1 MVSHIS
7 FSGNSEQRAT
17 CSALAVLSGVTQQ
30 LWEDPSRRF
39 VWSEMSFFMRWWE
52 TQAEETKSRF
62 RTLVQRGQLEFVGAG
77 WVQHDEANPSYDS
90 SELIEATVCCFLIYP
105 VPSPQSLRK

>member
-1 MVSHIS
+1 LCCDWVVAGWLRS
-7 FSGNSEQRAT
+7 FEGYYTTQVNDI
-17 CSALAVLSGVTQQ
+17 LSGVTQQ

-52 TQAEETKSRF
+52 TQTEETKTRF
-62 RTLVQRGQLEFVGAG
+62 RTLVRRGQLEFVGAG

-90 SELIEATVCCFLIYP
+90 SKDADGMGVGILLVEPI
-105 VPSPQSLRK
+105 

>member
-1 MVSHIS
+1 MVSHHLR
-7 FSGNSEQRAT
+7 QRRLGSLDGF
-17 CSALAVLSGVTQQ
+17 SALAVLSGVTQQ

-52 TQAEETKSRF
+52 TQAEETKTRF

-90 SELIEATVCCFLIYP
+90 SE
-105 VPSPQSLRK
+105 SS